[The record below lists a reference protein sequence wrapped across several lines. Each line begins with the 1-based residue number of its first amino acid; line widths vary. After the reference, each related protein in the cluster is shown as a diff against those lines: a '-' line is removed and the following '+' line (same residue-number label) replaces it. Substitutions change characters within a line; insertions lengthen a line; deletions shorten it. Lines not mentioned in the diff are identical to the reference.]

1 MRVIVLGMSRN
12 ITFLNIAIERVT
24 FLLFI
29 HEFTYSNL
37 DLDTSYPHA
46 VHQRSRQIPGYHL
59 KLGPNRFLPYPSQFT
74 VYYRLMIYS
83 LSFQQHRQ
91 TSHNKNVFLLMYS
104 SYTCSTNLI
113 LYYRLLSSSTLYLV
127 DYMQWVTV
135 KTSLGDG

>member
-12 ITFLNIAIERVT
+12 ITLLNIAIERVT

-29 HEFTYSNL
+29 HEVTYSNL
-37 DLDTSYPHA
+37 DLDTGYSQA

-59 KLGPNRFLPYPSQFT
+59 KLGRNRFPPYPSHFT
-74 VYYRLMIYS
+74 VYCRLMMYS

-91 TSHNKNVFLLMYS
+91 TSHNKNVLLPMYS
-104 SYTCSTNLI
+104 SYTCLTNLI
-113 LYYRLLSSSTLYLV
+113 IYYRLLSSSMLYVV

-135 KTSLGDG
+135 KTSLSNE